1 MSAHPHRDGS
11 GPALSNRRR
20 RTRKDLLAAAARLLK
35 LGGTPTMEAVAEE
48 ALVSR
53 ATAYRYFP
61 RVEPLLV
68 EAALDMAM
76 PDAQAV
82 FADDPSTDAEER
94 IDRAEAALHAMTFD
108 NEAQLRLMLL
118 HALQHSLAEPAEA
131 RGKGPPIRQNRRLP
145 LIQAALVPARPRL
158 SKAEHERLCAAL
170 ALIFGT
176 EAMIVFR
183 DVLGM
188 DAARARQVKSWA
200 ARALVRAALAEAA
213 PKAPRPVGP
222 RGAKGGGTKPGG
234 D

>member
-1 MSAHPHRDGS
+1 MPAHPHRAGA

-35 LGGTPTMEAVAEE
+35 QGGTPTMEAVAEE

-76 PDAQAV
+76 PDAQAL
-82 FADDPSTDAEER
+82 FAADDDSSDAEER

-118 HALQHSLAEPAEA
+118 HALQNSLAEPADM

-145 LIQAALVPARPRL
+145 LIQAALEPARPHL
-158 SKAEHERLCAAL
+158 SRAAHERLCAAL

-183 DVLGM
+183 DVLRM
-188 DAARARQVKSWA
+188 DAAQARQVKSWA

-213 PKAPRPVGP
+213 PRAPRP
-222 RGAKGGGTKPGG
+222 RGAKPGG